1 MLIFEAINKLSLFL
15 HNKIPHK
22 YEHDQL
28 QHDHGKNTLK
38 AAFVVGIIHGI
49 GAETPTQV
57 LLFVTAAGMNH
68 SFFAIILLV
77 IFVLG
82 LMISNT
88 LVSIFSVLGY
98 AKVKKNSRV
107 FLALGLMTAVF
118 SLMVGSLFLFNRGNL
133 LPAILGG

>member
-28 QHDHGKNTLK
+28 HHEHGKNTLK
-38 AAFVVGIIHGI
+38 AAFVIGIIHGI

-98 AKVKKNSRV
+98 AGVKKNSRV
-107 FLALGLMTAVF
+107 FLTLGLITAVF